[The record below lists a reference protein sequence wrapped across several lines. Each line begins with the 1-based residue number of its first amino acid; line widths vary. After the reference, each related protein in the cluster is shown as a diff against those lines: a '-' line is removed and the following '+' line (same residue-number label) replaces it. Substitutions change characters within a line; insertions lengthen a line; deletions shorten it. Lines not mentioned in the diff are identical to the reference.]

1 MAPGELI
8 ILGKAL
14 NVVHFYFGSLL
25 RKIRQVRYAL
35 FRYGELDTAVCT
47 TVHWCGDLEVVNDD
61 SMSVFILF

>member
-1 MAPGELI
+1 LQ
-8 ILGKAL
+8 
-14 NVVHFYFGSLL
+14 
-25 RKIRQVRYAL
+25 KIRQVRYAL